1 MILADKILALR
12 KNYGWS
18 QEELAEKMNVSRQSV
33 SKWESTTAIPDINK
47 ILELAKLF
55 GVTTDYLLKDDI
67 ETTLFSDTD
76 DTDSRV
82 RVSLQQAKEFLR
94 LKAES
99 GRKIAFG
106 VMLCVL
112 SPVVLILMAGMA
124 EARGLTSENI
134 ASGVGVVVLLLMI
147 AAAVAIFIIS
157 GAKVKRFEYL
167 NNKDIELDYGV
178 LGIVKDQRAAFE
190 SRHLLN
196 IVIGVVLCILC
207 AVPLIVAGVYG
218 ASETTL
224 IYLTALLFAIVSIA
238 LFLIISSSTIKN
250 SYDLLLGDG
259 EFSPEYRE
267 QNKNSE
273 RLGSVY
279 WPIVIAVYLLWSF
292 LSNDWGTTWLVWPIA
307 ALLFGGLSALF
318 GNKK

>member
-112 SPVVLILMAGMA
+112 SPVVLILMAGTA
-124 EARGLTSENI
+124 EARGPTSENI